1 MISLVS
7 RVLQGAV
14 LYGRLTHEGYRDT
27 GVGLGL
33 DALDGASYT
42 P

>member
-14 LYGRLTHEGYRDT
+14 LYGRLTHEEYRDT
-27 GVGLGL
+27 GVGLEL
-33 DALDGASYT
+33 DTLDGASCA